1 MKKIVVTGSLA
12 YDHLMTF
19 DGEFG
24 DSLIADKLASLS
36 VSFLAKTHEHYFG
49 GCAGNIAYNLKLL
62 GCEPLVLGVAGG
74 DFGRY
79 GEWMSECG
87 ISTANIFIDKSRGTA
102 SAYVLTDK
110 KQRQISIFSPGAME
124 NYENG
129 LELDLPAGQAG
140 GVDID
145 DIACAIIAP
154 EPPKRMVSFGRY
166 FKRMGVPFIF
176 DPGQAI
182 PALGREEILELMS
195 GAVGMILNEYELE
208 MVRKKLEM
216 GEEELLKSIANGVA
230 GFLIVTMGEKGCR
243 LGDKIIP
250 AVKGVK
256 VVDVTG
262 CGDAFRAGFLSGYVN
277 GLSLAEAC
285 VRANAVAARAIEH
298 SGTQNHHFTLADL

>member
-1 MKKIVVTGSLA
+1 MKKIIVTGSLA

-79 GEWMSECG
+79 GEWMKECG

-102 SAYVLTDK
+102 SAYVLTDN

-140 GVDID
+140 GVDRD

-154 EPPKRMVSFGRY
+154 EPPKRMVAFGRY
-166 FKRMGVPFIF
+166 FKRIGVPFIF

-182 PALGREEILELMS
+182 PALSREEILELMNGS
-195 GAVGMILNEYELE
+195 VGMILNEYELE
-208 MVRKKLEM
+208 MVRKKLGTEDM
-216 GEEELLKSIANGVA
+216 GA

-277 GLSLAEAC
+277 GLSLEEAC
-285 VRANAVAARAIEH
+285 IRANAVAARAIEH
-298 SGTQNHHFTLADL
+298 SGTQNHHFTLDDL